1 MKATKIKQTLL
12 ALALS
17 STALSATADWT
28 LNNANSS
35 LNFISIKKLSIGE
48 VHTFNSIS
56 GLLKDNGDAK
66 VKVILRSVNTQIPK
80 RDARMKKVLF
90 EVTKF
95 PQASVTTKL
104 DIKRIKSL
112 KVGESF
118 SQIVELALSIHG
130 QQQEVEANMRITA
143 LANNKLL
150 ASTIKPVII
159 NAKDFHLVKGIN
171 VLRTLAKL
179 PSISTAIP
187 VTADFIFEK

>member
-1 MKATKIKQTLL
+1 MKALQIKQTLL
-12 ALALS
+12 ALVLG

-48 VHTFNSIS
+48 VHAFNSIS
-56 GLLKDNGDAK
+56 GSLKDNGDAK
-66 VKVILRSVNTQIPK
+66 VNVILSSLNTQIPK

-90 EVTKF
+90 EITKF

-104 DIKRIKSL
+104 DIKRINSL

-118 SQIVELALSIHG
+118 SQTVELALSIHG
-130 QQQEVEANMRITA
+130 QQQEVEANMRVTA

-150 ASTIKPVII
+150 ASTIKPIII
-159 NAKDFHLVKGIN
+159 NAKDFQLVKGIK